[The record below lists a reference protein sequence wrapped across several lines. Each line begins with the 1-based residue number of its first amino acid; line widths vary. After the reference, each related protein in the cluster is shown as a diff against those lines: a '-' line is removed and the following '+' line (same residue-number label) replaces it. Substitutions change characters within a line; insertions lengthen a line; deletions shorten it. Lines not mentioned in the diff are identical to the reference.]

1 MASVISSAR
10 RSTTSAFDLI
20 TTTATT
26 LNQVISSG
34 SLAADALHLKAQHMH
49 ESVRMSILSDLVNIR
64 EREVATAAANHVDFL
79 EDIFKRNHP
88 NQSFNR
94 AEALEAT
101 IARMEQAIDA
111 HK

>member
-10 RSTTSAFDLI
+10 RSATSGFDLF
-20 TTTATT
+20 TTAATT
-26 LNQVISSG
+26 VTQLIGTG

-49 ESVRMSILSDLVNIR
+49 ESVRMNILADMVNIR

-79 EDIFKRNHP
+79 EDIFKRNNP
-88 NQSFNR
+88 NQTFKR
-94 AEALEAT
+94 AEALKAT
-101 IARMEQAIDA
+101 ITRMEAAIDS